1 MILKF
6 RYEYSDLVE
15 PISIVN
21 NLNDHIKSYKHITND
36 RDLLRMRES
45 LSDRGY
51 LIYYIEDMEDSSIIT
66 IDTDV
71 YKWIGDDS
79 NVGKEIT
86 RFMRNYNIK
95 QIENSIEL

>member
-1 MILKF
+1 
-6 RYEYSDLVE
+6 
-15 PISIVN
+15 
-21 NLNDHIKSYKHITND
+21 
-36 RDLLRMRES
+36 
-45 LSDRGY
+45 
-51 LIYYIEDMEDSSIIT
+51 MEDSSIIT

>member
-45 LSDRGY
+45 LSDRD
-51 LIYYIEDMEDSSIIT
+51 I
-66 IDTDV
+66 
-71 YKWIGDDS
+71 
-79 NVGKEIT
+79 
-86 RFMRNYNIK
+86 
-95 QIENSIEL
+95 